1 MLPIWILDRWRLILE
16 IAAAVILLIWIG
28 ALTIQTKSLKADL
41 RECQVFKKETEA
53 LGRLAEAKAKQEN
66 ANREGVT
73 DRVEK
78 TSKPRRAVLLKRLS
92 DASPDSGKVPGPA
105 PDKEGVAGAATERPT
120 CPGYAALEARAALD
134 AEALLTWQEWAREQ
148 GFPVR

>member
-1 MLPIWILDRWRLILE
+1 MLPTWILGRWRLIME
-16 IAAAVILLIWIG
+16 IAALVILLMWIAG
-28 ALTIQTKSLKADL
+28 LTIQRNHARNERDAL
-41 RECQVFKKETEA
+41 QVFKTEAEA

-73 DRVEK
+73 DNVDK

-92 DASPDSGKVPGPA
+92 DADSRPGQVSRP
-105 PDKEGVAGAATERPT
+105 PTDQKGVAGAAPESKS
-120 CPGYAALEARAALD
+120 CSALEARAALD

>member
-1 MLPIWILDRWRLILE
+1 MFLTLLAGRWRLILE
-16 IAAAVILLIWIG
+16 AVGIAIALIVISVVMIQRNHARNERD
-28 ALTIQTKSLKADL
+28 AL
-41 RECQVFKKETEA
+41 QVFKTEAEA
-53 LGRLAEAKAKQEN
+53 LGRLAQEKAKQEN

-73 DRVEK
+73 ERVDK

-92 DASPDSGKVPGPA
+92 DANPDSGQVSRPP
-105 PDKEGVAGAATERPT
+105 PDKEGMAGTAQEPKS
-120 CPGYAALEARAALD
+120 CSALEARAALD